1 MGFGK
6 GSRGPR
12 APRQKASSNVVPAA
26 KEESAVAV
34 EVLEADEDKEYFFKS
49 KERELEVTLIKPTKT
64 HNADGTRT
72 IDPGYTARFERNS
85 WKAPDAYK
93 AGLMRSAI
101 AERDQKHNPLGVWEA
116 TPE

>member
-12 APRQKASSNVVPAA
+12 APKQKAPATVVPAA
-26 KEESAVAV
+26 KEESAVEVA
-34 EVLEADEDKEYFFKS
+34 VLEADEDERVFFKS

-85 WKAPDAYK
+85 WEAPDLYK
-93 AGLMRSAI
+93 AGLMRQAI
-101 AERDQKHNPLGVWEA
+101 EERDRKHNPLGVWEA